1 MTRAAGDWEADGF
14 IDGQWVQASSFATA
28 ANNTDWKIKSVD
40 SATVITVWDP
50 SGVAAAEGSGSVL
63 IVPIRLRATDRDVAG
78 ARSTIES
85 EEVRAS
91 RQSADV
97 TLGSV
102 TVPGSFGFELSPEAF
117 DDFIEFGMNSA
128 FYTFS
133 WDGTG
138 TVAASTAGA
147 LRGAFTR
154 SSGSWIDDGFRVGD
168 WVDVTGYA
176 ASSGVNNGTWQIITL
191 TATVMTVYDPLDA
204 IIVEA
209 TTGSEEFDLSGKRID
224 VGTTKHSFGI
234 ERRFEDVDQYQVFKG
249 NTLDKLPVSIQPE
262 AKIKGTMTTLGLET
276 VAMTSSSVSSL
287 TPREA
292 PTYKSIS
299 SFQGN
304 LWEGGLL
311 IGIPTGLN
319 FEVNNNLQQE
329 FPVFSEFSPEI
340 FDGGNTTTGSLSAYF
355 EDATLQNKFENE
367 TASTMVMDLR
377 SKSDPTYFMN
387 VVVPNLL
394 YTGSD
399 QETPQRGPIKQNLPW
414 VALEANLAVA
424 GGATVPSNLS
434 IQVSNALSAS

>member
-1 MTRAAGDWEADGF
+1 AEAGGAF
-14 IDGQWVQASSFATA
+14 
-28 ANNTDWKIKSVD
+28 
-40 SATVITVWDP
+40 
-50 SGVAAAEGSGSVL
+50 L
-63 IVPIRLRATDRDVAG
+63 IVPIRLRATDRDIAG
-78 ARSTIES
+78 ARSVIES

-117 DDFIEFGMNSA
+117 DDFLEFGMNSA
-128 FYTFS
+128 FYEFE

-138 TVAASTAGA
+138 TVAASTGGA
-147 LRGAFTR
+147 LRGVFTR
-154 SSGSWIDDGFRVGD
+154 SSGSWTDDGFRVGD
-168 WVDVTGYA
+168 QVAVSGYA
-176 ASSGVNNGTWQIITL
+176 GGNNNGTWQILVL

-204 IIVEA
+204 ITVEA
-209 TTGSEEFDLSGKRID
+209 STGSEEFALAGKRID

-249 NTLDKLPVSIQPE
+249 NTLDKFPVAIQPE

-292 PTYKSIS
+292 PAYKSIS

-319 FEVNNNLQQE
+319 FEINNNLQQE

-340 FDGGNTTTGSLSAYF
+340 FDGGNTCTGSLSAYF

-367 TASTMVMDLR
+367 TASTMVMDMR
-377 SKSDPTYFMN
+377 SKSDPTYFMS
-387 VVVPNLL
+387 VVVPSLL

-414 VALEANLAVA
+414 AALEADLAVA
-424 GGATVPSNLS
+424 GGTTVPSNLS
-434 IQVSNALSAS
+434 IQVSNAISAS